1 MTIYIA
7 FIRGINVGGH
17 HKIKMAELRES
28 LVKIG
33 LLDVK
38 TYIQSGNIVFKSME
52 EKIILQKRIE
62 HKIEIDY
69 GFSCTVVLRTVDELE
84 EIINHCPFPEKWII
98 AAKGAST
105 AESQYVALCT
115 DTLLEEDIKRLDTY
129 KSDRERYHI
138 SGQDIYLLFY
148 DSIRNSK
155 LGNSLSKLSVSA
167 TVRNWKTL
175 NKLASM
181 AKEMQS

>member
-28 LVKIG
+28 LEKIG
-33 LLDVK
+33 LSDVK
-38 TYIQSGNIVFKSME
+38 TYIQSGNVVFKSIE
-52 EKIILQKRIE
+52 EKKILCEQIE
-62 HKIEIDY
+62 QSIKKDY
-69 GFSCTVVLRTVDELE
+69 GFSCTVVLRTADELE
-84 EIINHCPFPEKWII
+84 KIINYCPFPEDWII
-98 AAKGAST
+98 AAEAAST

-115 DTLLEEDIKRLDTY
+115 DMLLEEDIKRLDTY
-129 KSDRERYHI
+129 KNDREKYHI

-155 LGNSLSKLSVSA
+155 LGNSLSKLSVPA

-175 NKLASM
+175 NKLVGM

>member
-28 LVKIG
+28 LLKIG
-33 LLDVK
+33 LSDVK
-38 TYIQSGNIVFKSME
+38 TYIQSGNVVFKSME
-52 EKIILQKRIE
+52 EKKILREQMEKSI
-62 HKIEIDY
+62 KTDY
-69 GFSCTVVLRTVDELE
+69 GFSCTVVLRTADELE
-84 EIINHCPFPEKWII
+84 KIINHCPFPEDWII
-98 AAKGAST
+98 AAEEAST

-129 KSDRERYHI
+129 KSDREKYYI

-175 NKLASM
+175 NKLVGM
-181 AKEMQS
+181 AKEIQS